1 MSGWNDWGLKRKLF
15 AIILFILIVNIVV
28 LLFMGST
35 LIERFYIGNKQ
46 TELQRSAEKIRET
59 YEQSSADFYD
69 EIELIENENA
79 TVTLFEIDS
88 NGSLAVKY
96 HSRAGKDEMRPWG
109 DKPDMPVP
117 RDDGMERFKKD
128 MLDRLL
134 RADDSYNIRVEAPF
148 GRDDVDGSITL
159 TTRLDDN
166 LYLFMDSP
174 RGYIK
179 SSADL
184 AVKYTAFLS
193 IIILLI
199 GSWLIYLAVDRMT
212 KPIRNIQEVADKI
225 SRLDFSQNCPA
236 RGSDEIARLATSINN
251 MSDELQSNISR
262 LVEANDVLK
271 SDLERQ
277 QQTEQMRRQFIAN
290 VSHDFKTPLTLMI
303 SYAEAL
309 SEQAH
314 GEQAQECCEIIIGE
328 GNKLSAMVGRLLEL
342 SRLESGVARAEK
354 SIFCLSEVLDESVRS
369 LRILTEPRGIQVRR
383 CLDEE
388 FIVCADY
395 TKIDQVVTNLF
406 ENAAKYAPKGAVVT
420 LRAQRAGVDACRVS
434 VENTGAQIPQEDISS
449 LFDSFYRGDKARS
462 NDGQSYGLGLAI
474 VRGIMD
480 AHGRPYGVENIEGG
494 VRFWF
499 ELELADL
506 DDTDDSSGDMPEEG
520 I

>member
-35 LIERFYIGNKQ
+35 LFERFYIGNKQ

-395 TKIDQVVTNLF
+395 TKIDRVVTNLF

>member
-35 LIERFYIGNKQ
+35 LFERFYIGNKQ

-262 LVEANDVLK
+262 LVEANDILK

-309 SEQAH
+309 SEQ
-314 GEQAQECCEIIIGE
+314 
-328 GNKLSAMVGRLLEL
+328 
-342 SRLESGVARAEK
+342 
-354 SIFCLSEVLDESVRS
+354 VLDESVRS